1 MLLPGLFH
9 WRDLD
14 SLIGL
19 LHWVL
24 QMAPDLHPWLCSLY
38 QDKARPLGTNFSLPQ
53 SVWQQLDKCLD
64 AELCFN
70 STPLGTS
77 IVRGSKLLSV
87 RHVDINKLSDLQLV
101 RNTGKRL
108 WARVADPTTGK
119 RKLSTLS
126 RQFLVGWKCFCL
138 RPPVMRSLQ
147 PPSFVP
153 EVSMAADACASGSST
168 GIGGWV
174 KFPGQESLWFSE
186 RFTVQDFL
194 SREVPV
200 DTDANHDI
208 VSYETLAQVALVVAF
223 ASACVGGRMRIQLP
237 AFTDNSGTEA
247 VCNKLFTTVQPL
259 AFFVQRLAT
268 VAWQFAVTLD
278 ATHVSGC
285 HNDDADWL
293 SRWKGEEPLPSQFR
307 PEYRVDCSLPIL
319 WDGVKD
325 VRVFPAGAQ
334 LLWEPPL
341 SKECWNCSA
350 FLGATCVRVLVWQVG
365 PHRCAV
371 RFAFPRWC
379 VCLPFSAA
387 LCTLKVP
394 AHSALSRNC
403 PCDR

>member
-1 MLLPGLFH
+1 M
-9 WRDLD
+9 
-14 SLIGL
+14 
-19 LHWVL
+19 
-24 QMAPDLHPWLCSLY
+24 C
-38 QDKARPLGTNFSLPQ
+38 
-53 SVWQQLDKCLD
+53 
-64 AELCFN
+64 
-70 STPLGTS
+70 
-77 IVRGSKLLSV
+77 
-87 RHVDINKLSDLQLV
+87 
-101 RNTGKRL
+101 
-108 WARVADPTTGK
+108 
-119 RKLSTLS
+119 
-126 RQFLVGWKCFCL
+126 
-138 RPPVMRSLQ
+138 
-147 PPSFVP
+147 
-153 EVSMAADACASGSST
+153 
-168 GIGGWV
+168 
-174 KFPGQESLWFSE
+174 
-186 RFTVQDFL
+186 
-194 SREVPV
+194 
-200 DTDANHDI
+200 
-208 VSYETLAQVALVVAF
+208 
-223 ASACVGGRMRIQLP
+223 GGRMRIQLP

-350 FLGATCVRVLVWQVG
+350 FLGATYVRVLVWQVG